1 MIVNHKTYGRMEVSP
16 EDLATSDP
24 FIWAKP
30 VTRTG
35 DKLYVGKAA
44 LDDQGGYV
52 PKKRTDTDRVM
63 KYLPLVYSATTKLRR
78 EHDDYEE
85 LWCEGAL
92 GLVEAD
98 ARYNE
103 QNNAAFASFAKPY
116 VSGYI
121 LNMQNPER
129 NGQMN
134 TVQEMSEESYPLADT
149 LEEKL
154 KLGEI
159 YEAFQ
164 ELTPKQQYVMRGLY
178 EMGLTQEQVADR
190 MGVAQQSVSDLHDRA
205 TVAIR
210 KHLSVN
216 GGEIVKSFGEGAV
229 KS

>member
-1 MIVNHKTYGRMEVSP
+1 MEVSP

-52 PKKRTDTDRVM
+52 PKKRTDADRVM

-78 EHDDYEE
+78 EQDDYEE
-85 LWCEGAL
+85 LWCEGTL

-98 ARYNE
+98 ARYE
-103 QNNAAFASFAKPY
+103 QGKDAAFASFAKPY
-116 VSGYI
+116 ISGYI

-134 TVQEMSEESYPLADT
+134 TVQEMSEESYPLTDT

-154 KLGEI
+154 RLGEI

-178 EMGLTQEQVADR
+178 EMGLTQEQVADN
-190 MGVAQQSVSDLHDRA
+190 MGVDRIAVLQLRDRA

-210 KHLSVN
+210 KHLGLDVTKNEKSV
-216 GGEIVKSFGEGAV
+216 G
-229 KS
+229 